1 MAAWGDDA
9 VFRAHAGWG
18 AGATRAG
25 LLEFWRARL
34 TEPERLTVRRL
45 ALEQDAVVGYA
56 ELHGDDDRSRELGYL
71 VAPSSNWGRGLG
83 TAIAGAGLAHGF
95 ETMGLE
101 RIWAEALEANRPSLR
116 ILRTLGMREIGLG
129 EEGMFLGASSR
140 YARFELSRDEWLRRR
155 S

>member
-9 VFRAHAGWG
+9 VFRAHAGWSTD
-18 AGATRAG
+18 ATRAD
-25 LLEFWRARL
+25 LLAFWHEQL
-34 TEPERLTVRRL
+34 TEPEQLTVRRL

-56 ELHGDDDRSRELGYL
+56 ELPGDDDRSRELGYL

-95 ETMGLE
+95 QAMGLE
-101 RIWAEALEANRPSLR
+101 RIWAEALEANRASVR
-116 ILRTLGMREIGLG
+116 ILRALGMRETGFG
-129 EEGMFLGASSR
+129 EEETFLGAPSR
-140 YARFELSRDEWLRRR
+140 YVCFELTRGEWLRHR